1 MRAFFGG
8 PTIPLKRG
16 ISQTETG
23 EAELRRLARYALV
36 DRIGI
41 DVQRGMIVLGPHA
54 RRFHRLAA
62 DIKTIGIRQFLD
74 CYHEA
79 DRAGLLCLL
88 ERLARDEQPIHYTAR
103 LAGSDGQFVHGFV
116 EHADENEDGFGTWS
130 GVVVMSRSGLVSPA
144 RLPKAC

>member
-1 MRAFFGG
+1 M
-8 PTIPLKRG
+8 
-16 ISQTETG
+16 ETG
-23 EAELRRLARYALV
+23 EAELRHLARHAVV
-36 DRIGI
+36 DRIGV
-41 DVQRGMIVLGPHA
+41 DVDRGMIVLGPHA
-54 RRFHRLAA
+54 RKFHGLSV
-62 DIKTIGIRQFLD
+62 DSETTGIRQFLD

-116 EHADENEDGFGTWS
+116 EHADEGDDGFGAWS